1 MNRLDATLELL
12 NELTR
17 WPSVS
22 GQLDAQHGLAAWL
35 ESWMVTQLNA
45 RVTYPV
51 ASQAADKPPVVHVRI
66 DTGSSKTVVLYNMYD
81 VMPADDAG
89 WDVPPFVGGV
99 CHWDALGDVFV
110 GRGAENNKGPVAA
123 MLILLRELL
132 QNNQLGI
139 NLEILL
145 EGEEEVGSG
154 TLRRYLAQQPCPV
167 APAEAVLFPSL
178 CEYGG
183 GAPRVYLGFTG
194 LATGR
199 LSVTG
204 GDWGGPSSA
213 IHASNAGWI
222 ANPAWRLL
230 QALDAIAPAADS
242 GVLGHITPDD
252 EANALL
258 ATLAQSFSIDDEL
271 RFRRSQQLMI
281 TGDTVTCLQT
291 LLGSSVLTLA
301 ELHSD
306 PVGGRGVIPFRAS
319 AELAFRI
326 PPAFDQDA
334 MIVAAQQRLAQPDLN
349 GTVLELVDRYPGVR
363 FGRHASGVDELITSY
378 QKLGAQPQIWPWAPG
393 CAPAYA
399 FAAIA
404 PAFLIGGLGHGGNA
418 HAVNEF
424 VTLTGLERFQQS
436 LSLWLTAFNDSAIG
450 RVAPHQG
457 NTREVLKYTITGHSN
472 EDSR

>member
-1 MNRLDATLELL
+1 VSRLTATLDLL
-12 NELTR
+12 SELTR
-17 WPSVS
+17 WPSVA
-22 GQLDAQHGLAAWL
+22 GQLAAQRGLAAWL
-35 ESWMVTQLNA
+35 ESWMVEQLHA
-45 RVTYPV
+45 TAIYPV
-51 ASQAADKPPVVHVRI
+51 NAQPAETPPVVHVRI
-66 DTGSSKTVVLYNMYD
+66 DTGASKTVVLYNMYD

-89 WDVPPFVGGV
+89 WDVPPFTGGV
-99 CHWDALGDVFV
+99 CHWDELGDVFV

-132 QNNQLGI
+132 QDNQLAF

-145 EGEEEVGSG
+145 EGEEEIGSS

-194 LATGR
+194 LANGR

-222 ANPAWRLL
+222 ANPAWRLV
-230 QALDAIAPAADS
+230 QALDAIAPASQS
-242 GVLGHITPDD
+242 GVLGYIAPDD
-252 EANALL
+252 EATGLL
-258 ATLAQSFSIDDEL
+258 TTLAQSFSIDDEL
-271 RFRRSQQLMI
+271 RFRRSQRLMI
-281 TGDTVTCLQT
+281 AGDTVTCLQT
-291 LLGSSVLTLA
+291 LLGSAVLTLA

-306 PVGGRGVIPFRAS
+306 PTGGRGVIPYRAS

-326 PPAFDQDA
+326 PPDFDQDA
-334 MIVAAQQRLAQPDLN
+334 MISAAQQRLTQPDLS
-349 GTVLELVDRYPGVR
+349 GTTLELLDRYPGTR
-363 FGRHASGVDELITSY
+363 FRRHARGVDELIASY
-378 QKLGAQPQIWPWAPG
+378 QTLGADPQIWPWAPG

-436 LSLWLTAFNDSAIG
+436 LSLWLTAFNDPAFG

-457 NTREVLKYTITGHSN
+457 NTREVPKQNITGNNH
-472 EDSR
+472 EESR

>member
-1 MNRLDATLELL
+1 MSRLDATLDLL
-12 NELTR
+12 SELTR
-17 WPSVS
+17 FPSVA
-22 GQLDAQHGLAAWL
+22 GQLDVQRELATWL
-35 ESWMVTQLNA
+35 EQWLVTHLKA
-45 RVTYPV
+45 KIITTV
-51 ASQAADKPPVVHVRI
+51 ASQTDDAPPLVHVRI
-66 DTGSSKTVVLYNMYD
+66 DNHSDKTVVLYNMYD

-89 WDVPPFVGGV
+89 WQVSPFVGGV
-99 CHWDALGDVFV
+99 REWDDLGAVFI

-123 MLILLRELL
+123 LLILLRDM
-132 QNNQLGI
+132 QQQQQLDFNI
-139 NLEILL
+139 EILL

-154 TLRRYLAQQPCPV
+154 ALRRYLAQQPCPI

-194 LATGR
+194 LASGR
-199 LSVTG
+199 LSVSG

-222 ANPAWRLL
+222 ANPAWRLVDAL
-230 QALDAIAPAADS
+230 QAIAPAAHS
-242 GVLGHITPDD
+242 GVLARSTPDD

-258 ATLAQSFSIDDEL
+258 ATLAEQFSINDEL
-271 RFRRSQQLMI
+271 RFRRSQRLMI
-281 TGDTVTCLQT
+281 EGDTLSCLQT
-291 LLGSSVLTLA
+291 LLGSAVLTLA

-306 PVGGRGVIPFRAS
+306 PPGGRGVIPFRAS

-326 PPAFDQDA
+326 PPGFDQNA
-334 MIVAAQQRLAQPDLN
+334 MIASAQQRLAQDDLT
-349 GTVLELVDRYPGVR
+349 GCELELFDRYPGVR
-363 FGRHASGVDELITSY
+363 FSRSASGVDALINSY
-378 QKLGAQPQIWPWAPG
+378 HALGAAPQIWPWAPG

-399 FAAIA
+399 FAHVA

-424 VTLTGLERFQQS
+424 VTLNGLERFQQS
-436 LSLWLTAFNDSAIG
+436 MSLWLTAFNDSAIG

-457 NTREVLKYTITGHSN
+457 NTAVHNKIGNKN
-472 EDSR
+472 EIS

>member
-1 MNRLDATLELL
+1 MSRLDATLELL
-12 NELTR
+12 SELTR
-17 WPSVS
+17 WPSVA
-22 GQLDAQHGLAAWL
+22 GQLSAQRGLAAWL
-35 ESWMVTQLNA
+35 EQWMVEQLKA
-45 RVTYPV
+45 TVILPV
-51 ASQAADKPPVVHVRI
+51 ASQTDDAPPLVHVRI
-66 DTGSSKTVVLYNMYD
+66 DNGGDKTVVLYNMYD

-89 WDVPPFVGGV
+89 WDVSPFVGGV
-99 CHWDALGDVFV
+99 REWDDLGAVFV

-123 MLILLRELL
+123 LLILLREM
-132 QNNQLGI
+132 QQQQQLEF

-145 EGEEEVGSG
+145 EGEEEIGSG
-154 TLRRYLAQQPCPV
+154 ALRRYLAQQPCPI
-167 APAEAVLFPSL
+167 APAQAVLFPSL

-194 LATGR
+194 LASGR

-222 ANPAWRLL
+222 ANPAWRVV
-230 QALDAIAPAADS
+230 QALNAIAPAEHS
-242 GVLGHITPDD
+242 GVLACNATDD

-258 ATLAQSFSIDDEL
+258 VTLAEHFSIHDEL
-271 RFRRSQQLMI
+271 RFRRSQRLMI
-281 TGDTVTCLQT
+281 EGDTLSCLQT
-291 LLGSSVLTLA
+291 LLGSAVLTLA

-306 PVGGRGVIPFRAS
+306 PPGGRGVIPFRAS

-326 PPAFDQDA
+326 PPGFDQDA
-334 MIVAAQQRLAQPDLN
+334 MIEAAQQRLAQADLA
-349 GTVLELVDRYPGVR
+349 GCELQLFDRYPGMR
-363 FGRHASGVDELITSY
+363 FSRSACGVDALIASY
-378 QKLGAQPQIWPWAPG
+378 QTLGAAPQIWPWAPG

-399 FAAIA
+399 FAAVA

-424 VTLTGLERFQQS
+424 VTLTGLERFQHS
-436 LSLWLTAFNDSAIG
+436 MSLWLTAFNDSAIG

-457 NTREVLKYTITGHSN
+457 NTAVHKNIGKT
-472 EDSR
+472 